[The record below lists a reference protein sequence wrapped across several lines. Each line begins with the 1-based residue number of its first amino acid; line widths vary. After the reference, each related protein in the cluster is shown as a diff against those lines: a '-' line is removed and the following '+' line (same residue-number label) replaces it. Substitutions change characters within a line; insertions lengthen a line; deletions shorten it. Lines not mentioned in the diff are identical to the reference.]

1 MIWQNKHY
9 AYRLLTFSP
18 YKNQSGQSIEVIIS
32 DATVE
37 LSVYFGFSLTIWSN
51 IDKNNFS

>member
-9 AYRLLTFSP
+9 AYRLIMFST

-37 LSVYFGFSLTIWSN
+37 PSLHFAFSLTIWSN